1 MLSTGLLGLLTCLL
15 LGSLGSGERRKEGV
29 CLYIKKEPP
38 PLVGALSGGFYRQ
51 ASAVIMSTTI
61 PRYIILTN
69 IHDIRF
75 LCLCISVVVVL
86 MALLPL
92 VRILL
97 LLRTSVGFAYDY
109 LR

>member
-15 LGSLGSGERRKEGV
+15 LGLLGRNAKTQEQGV
-29 CLYIKKEPP
+29 LVHKKRAPTI
-38 PLVGALSGGFYRQ
+38 GRGSFRGFYRQ
-51 ASAVIMSTTI
+51 ASAVTMSTTI